1 MADLSMYRERAGR
14 IYNNSLLARLSV
26 LGLAG
31 LLLLSACSATRT
43 QLEKIRE
50 RGELRVVTRISP
62 TTYYVDSD
70 GETGIEYEM
79 ARLFAQKLGVD
90 LKIIL
95 ARNTSDIIEELK
107 LGRADIAAAGL
118 SKYFLLDDTLM
129 YGPGYQWVT
138 PQVVYRNGRKRPDSL
153 ADIYPDQLHIADGTI
168 GRERLNELKLEYPNL
183 SWYIHKNKSDADLL
197 KMVENGQI
205 AYTVI
210 YSNELQQTRLTNPE
224 IRAAFNLSEPR
235 PLAWVL
241 RGSKDHS
248 LLNAVQQFQEEL
260 ASNGDLSELIENFY
274 GYTDYFDYVDSR
286 KFVDRFSRRL
296 PAFISLFKEAAD
308 KYNFDWRLLAAIS
321 YQESHWNRRAR
332 SPTGVR
338 GLMMLTLTTA
348 RRVDVKNRMDPGE
361 SVDGGA
367 QYLRDLLDRLPERI
381 SGPDRMWLA
390 LAAYNVGMGHLE
402 DARILTEK
410 RGGDPN
416 KWEDVKEA
424 LPLLSRKSWYKQ
436 TRFGYARGIEPVRY
450 VENIRKYY
458 KTLIQLTQPKV
469 EPREQGFQPVII
481 QSGVL

>member
-1 MADLSMYRERAGR
+1 MY
-14 IYNNSLLARLSV
+14 NKSSLARLSV

-43 QLEKIRE
+43 QLEKIKE

-62 TTYYVDSD
+62 TTYYIDSD
-70 GETGIEYEM
+70 GETGMEYEM
-79 ARLFAQKLGVD
+79 ARLFAQQLGVD

-107 LGRADIAAAGL
+107 LGKADVAAAGL
-118 SKYFLLDDTLM
+118 SKYFIRDDTLM
-129 YGPGYQWVT
+129 YGPSYQWVT
-138 PQVVYRNGRKRPDSL
+138 PQVVYRNGRKRPASL

-168 GRERLNELKLEYPNL
+168 GRERLNELKLEYPSL
-183 SWYIHKNKSDADLL
+183 SWYIHKNKSNTDLL
-197 KMVENGQI
+197 QMVENGQI
-205 AYTVI
+205 AYTII
-210 YSNELQQTRLTNPE
+210 YSNELQQARLSNPE

-235 PLAWVL
+235 PLTWVL

-248 LLNAVQQFQEEL
+248 LLSAVQRFHEQL
-260 ASNGDLSELIENFY
+260 ASSGDLSELIENFY

-286 KFVDRFSRRL
+286 KFVDRFSKRL
-296 PAFISLFKEAAD
+296 PAFVPIFKEAAD
-308 KYNFDWRLLAAIS
+308 KYDFDWRLLAAMS

-348 RRVDVKNRMDPGE
+348 HRVDVGNRMDPAE

-367 QYLRDLLDRLPERI
+367 QYLRDLLDRLPDRI
-381 SGPDRMWLA
+381 PEPDRMWLA

-410 RGGDPN
+410 RGGEPD
-416 KWEDVKEA
+416 KWEDVKET

-436 TRFGYARGIEPVRY
+436 TRYGYARGIEPVRY

-458 KTLIQLTQPKV
+458 KILIQLTQPKI
-469 EPREQGFQPVII
+469 ESREQGVQPVII
-481 QSGVL
+481 KSGVL